1 MLPKLYHISF
11 KLPIFLKKLIL
22 SANFIYQNAERTF
35 QLSMYQCIKTIDV
48 PKKSYFILCFSPDKE
63 ICSFFLFA
71 SSVHSNAIF
80 PSNNSRRNSVIFF
93 FFLRK
98 SSRDKNHCTF
108 PSIFIERLSF
118 CASTSY
124 VRVLTEPHGVHVRLT
139 SILV

>member
-93 FFLRK
+93 FF
-98 SSRDKNHCTF
+98 
-108 PSIFIERLSF
+108 
-118 CASTSY
+118 
-124 VRVLTEPHGVHVRLT
+124 
-139 SILV
+139 